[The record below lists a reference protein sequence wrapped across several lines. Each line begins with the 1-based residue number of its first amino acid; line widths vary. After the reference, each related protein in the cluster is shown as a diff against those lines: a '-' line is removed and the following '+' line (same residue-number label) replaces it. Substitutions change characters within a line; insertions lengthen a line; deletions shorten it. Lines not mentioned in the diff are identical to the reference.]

1 MVVEV
6 CLWDLKTNTG
16 LNKEIIYSDNVGP
29 SSLHQSLTN
38 LVDVKYFVKVNRL
51 CINSN
56 TRIIKMVEMPMNIEE
71 NPSIQV
77 SKYSTILLNMSPFWL
92 SHDHDN

>member
-1 MVVEV
+1 M
-6 CLWDLKTNTG
+6 LA
-16 LNKEIIYSDNVGP
+16 P
-29 SSLHQSLTN
+29 HQSLTN

-56 TRIIKMVEMPMNIEE
+56 TRIVEMVEMPMNIGD
-71 NPSIQV
+71 NPSIL
-77 SKYSTILLNMSPFWL
+77 SFSLISGTLLYMSPFWL